1 LFVIGTAGHVD
12 HGKSTLVEALTGINP
27 DRLIEE
33 QEREMTI
40 DLGFAWLVLPSGREV
55 SIVDVP
61 GHERFVKNMLAG
73 VGGIDAALLIVAA
86 DEGIMPQ
93 TQEHLD
99 ILSLLEVPRGV
110 VAITKADLVQD
121 PEWLELVIEEVRE
134 RLRGTPLRGAPIIPV
149 SSRTRQGLD
158 QLVAALDGVL
168 AEATPRPDQG
178 RPRLPVD
185 RVFTMAGFGTVVTGT
200 LQDGKLHLGQ
210 EVELQPK
217 GLRGRIRGL
226 QTHKKKVEEA
236 LPGRRTAVNLVGV
249 SPEDI
254 VRGDVLTTPGWL
266 IPTQRLAVN
275 LRLLPAAAHPLRQD
289 DELDLFLGSAER
301 RVRVTLLDTEE
312 LAPGHTGW
320 VLLRLDQPLAA
331 VRGDRFIVRRPSP
344 GSTVGGGTVVDSQ
357 PARLRRFR
365 PEVVASLET
374 LAQGRPE
381 DLLLQA
387 FRQEPR
393 PARQVMDESG
403 LPAAEADGALRELW
417 QAGELVALQA
427 GEARLQP
434 TTLFLPRAQAEE
446 LRARLQALLADYHA
460 RYPLRSGMP
469 KEELKS
475 QLRLEARAF
484 NDVLA
489 WAEAG
494 GSLEVQGALVRQAG
508 YRPRYAPEQQ
518 DQVDNLVR
526 ILRRQ
531 PYAPP
536 PRQDWGIDDPVLS
549 ALEEEGRVVRLNQEV
564 AFLPETYQ
572 EMVERVLEEI
582 DRHGPITVA
591 QVRDLFQT
599 SRKYALALLEDM
611 DQRKLTRR
619 VGDERVRC

>member
-1 LFVIGTAGHVD
+1 MFVIGTAGHVD

-27 DRLIEE
+27 DRLVEE

-55 SIVDVP
+55 SVVDVP

-86 DEGIMPQ
+86 DEGLMPQ

-99 ILSLLEVPRGV
+99 ILTLLEVPRGV
-110 VAITKADLVQD
+110 VAITKTDLAPD
-121 PEWLELVIEEVRE
+121 PEWLELVVEEVRE
-134 RLRGTPLRGAPIIPV
+134 RLRGTPLAGAPIVPV
-149 SSRTRQGLD
+149 SARTRQGLKE
-158 QLVAALDGVL
+158 LAAAIDGVL
-168 AEATPRPDQG
+168 ATAAPRPDQG

-200 LQDGKLHLGQ
+200 LQDGRLLLGQ
-210 EVELQPK
+210 EVELLPG

-249 SPEDI
+249 APDDI
-254 VRGDVLTTPGWL
+254 ARGDVLTTPGWL
-266 IPTQRLAVN
+266 EPTQRLAVN
-275 LRLLPAAAHPLRQD
+275 LHLLDGAAHPLGQD
-289 DELDLFLGSAER
+289 DELDLFMGSAER
-301 RVRVTLLDTEE
+301 RARVTLLDAEE
-312 LAPGHTGW
+312 LAPGALGW
-320 VLLRLDQPLAA
+320 VLLRLEQPIAV

-344 GSTVGGGTVVDSQ
+344 GRTVGGGTVVD
-357 PARLRRFR
+357 PHPGRLRRFR
-365 PEVVASLET
+365 PEVVDSLET
-374 LAQGRPE
+374 LARGRPE

-387 FRQEPR
+387 FRGEPR
-393 PARQVMDESG
+393 TARQAGEESG
-403 LPAAEADGALRELW
+403 LPPPQAEEALRALW
-417 QAGELVALQA
+417 QTGELVALQA
-427 GEARLQP
+427 GAAQLQPQTLLLPRLQV
-434 TTLFLPRAQAEE
+434 EE
-446 LRARLQALLADYHA
+446 LRGRLHALLDDYHA
-460 RYPLRSGMP
+460 RSPLRAGMP

-484 NDVLA
+484 NDFLA

-494 GSLEVQGALVRQAG
+494 GSLDVLGALVRRPG
-508 YRPRYAPEQQ
+508 YRPRYTPEQQ
-518 DQVDNLVR
+518 AQVDNLVR

-549 ALEEEGRVVRLNQEV
+549 ALEEEGRVVRLNPEA
-564 AFLPETYQ
+564 AFLPEVY
-572 EMVERVLEEI
+572 EAMVARVLEEI

-591 QVRDLFQT
+591 QVRDMFQT
-599 SRKYALALLEDM
+599 SRKYALALLEELDR
-611 DQRKLTRR
+611 RKVTRR
-619 VGDERVRC
+619 VGDERVRY